1 MMNIN
6 VKTETISDYNNSTH
20 RLKKEA
26 FELLPVETN
35 DKKNNS
41 QLEINVYTISIIIY
55 RFREV

>member
-1 MMNIN
+1 MNIN

-41 QLEINVYTISIIIY
+41 QLEIISISIIIY